1 VAIGLASAIGYAM
14 HAPAGVLPQ
23 YSVGYVYLPAAIGVA
38 VASVLS
44 APYGMRLA
52 HRISGLALKR
62 VFAVFLIAVAVTLL
76 V

>member
-1 VAIGLASAIGYAM
+1 
-14 HAPAGVLPQ
+14 
-23 YSVGYVYLPAAIGVA
+23 VGYVYLPAAIGVA

-52 HRISGLALKR
+52 HRISGVALKR
-62 VFAVFLIAVAVTLL
+62 IFAVFLITVAVTLL